1 MDKKQKKEPGMKEWA
16 IILAAGVLLLLLSVP
31 DLFHKEK
38 EDEKAVD
45 AGSAAVRIETP
56 TEEYAERMETKL
68 EEMLLKIKGVTGAN
82 VVITVK
88 STAEKV
94 VLQDVTTNSERL
106 EEQDGNGG
114 VRNSQKN
121 TEEKSTVLTSEVPY
135 LTKELTPEVE
145 GVVVV
150 LSGAEGNAVL
160 AITEAVQALF
170 DVPAHKV
177 KIIKD

>member
-16 IILAAGVLLLLLSVP
+16 IIFAAGALLLLLSVP

-38 EDEKAVD
+38 TETVD
-45 AGSAAVRIETP
+45 AATSVKQREEQ
-56 TEEYAERMETKL
+56 TEEYAERMERKL
-68 EEMLLKIKGVTGAN
+68 EEMLQKIDGVTN
-82 VVITVK
+82 VKAMITVT

-94 VLQDVTTNSERL
+94 VLQDTATDSEEL
-106 EEQDGNGG
+106 AEKDGGG
-114 VRNSQKN
+114 GERTSLKS
-121 TEEKSTVLTSEVPY
+121 TEETKTILAGDAPF
-135 LTKELTPEVE
+135 LTKELTPKVE

-150 LSGAEGNAVL
+150 ISGAESAKVL

-177 KIIKD
+177 KIINN

>member
-1 MDKKQKKEPGMKEWA
+1 MDKKQKKEPGIKEWA

-31 DLFHKEK
+31 DLFHKE
-38 EDEKAVD
+38 EEKAVD

-68 EEMLLKIKGVTGAN
+68 EEMLLKVKGVTSAK

-94 VLQDVTTNSERL
+94 VLQDVTANTERL
-106 EEQDGNGG
+106 EEQDGAGG
-114 VRNSQKN
+114 VRNSQKSA
-121 TEEKSTVLTSEVPY
+121 EEKNTVLTGEAPY

-150 LSGAEGNAVL
+150 ISGAEGNAVL

-177 KIIKD
+177 KIIND